1 MTRAVVLNKGDSA
14 LLPPPPSLGH
24 LAMSTDKCF
33 LTIATNH
40 CWLSQLEVK
49 VLLVRDAAKL
59 PTTHRTAPHHKL
71 SGPKCQKC

>member
-33 LTIATNH
+33 LTIAT
-40 CWLSQLEVK
+40 
-49 VLLVRDAAKL
+49 
-59 PTTHRTAPHHKL
+59 
-71 SGPKCQKC
+71 